1 MAGTERSTARMKR
14 VRLLPVGR
22 KAARIPRVNLAA
34 APYVVGRDSRGRTIY
49 SSSPTLPR
57 RV

>member
-1 MAGTERSTARMKR
+1 MKR
-14 VRLLPVGR
+14 PRLLPAAR

-34 APYVVGRDSRGRTIY
+34 APYVVGRDSSGRTIY

>member
-1 MAGTERSTARMKR
+1 VKR
-14 VRLLPVGR
+14 PRLLPAAR

-34 APYVVGRDSRGRTIY
+34 APYVVGRDSSGRTIY